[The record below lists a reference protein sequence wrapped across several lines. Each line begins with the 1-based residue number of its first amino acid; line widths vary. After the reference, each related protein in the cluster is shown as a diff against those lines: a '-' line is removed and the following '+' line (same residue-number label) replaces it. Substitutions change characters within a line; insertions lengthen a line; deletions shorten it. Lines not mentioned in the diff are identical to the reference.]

1 MEDGVGPQVRLLEM
15 SVVWLI
21 LLLSVHFS
29 LVQLGAGDSFDL
41 ETPLMTDEKPAAG
54 KRVRQIADEY
64 LGTQVFHA
72 LYLPVEWNPND
83 QYPVIVEYTG
93 NKWDRCLSTG
103 KVEDANLGFGLSGGR
118 GFIWVSMPY
127 VSRTGK
133 ENEVTWWGDLQATV
147 RYCKT
152 NLPRICQQF
161 GGDLNSVFLCG
172 FSRGAI
178 GVSFIGLADDEI
190 ARLWKGFFTHDH
202 FDGERAWG
210 YPGSDRASALKRLE
224 RLGGRPVMVCST
236 RASAIRDQFLKD
248 FLGLGRFTFLD
259 VPTTSLFEIP
269 ERGVIHPHTDLWMH
283 KPSVYRNQAREWLA
297 DLVDDD
303 SAPE

>member
-1 MEDGVGPQVRLLEM
+1 MDDGVERQVTLLEM
-15 SVVWLI
+15 KLVWLT
-21 LLLSVHFS
+21 LLLLVRFS
-29 LVQLGAGDSFDL
+29 LAQLGAADAFDL
-41 ETPLMTDEKPAAG
+41 ETPLMTDETPAAG
-54 KRVRQIADEY
+54 KLVRQTADEY
-64 LGTQVFHA
+64 SGTQVFHA
-72 LYLPVEWNPND
+72 LYLPVEWNPSH

-127 VSRTGK
+127 VSETGN
-133 ENEVTWWGDLQATV
+133 ENEVTWWGDIQATV

-152 NLPRICQQF
+152 NLPRICKQF
-161 GGDLNSVFLCG
+161 GGDLNRVFLCG

-190 ARLWKGFFTHDH
+190 ARFWKGFFTHDH

-224 RLGGRPVMVCST
+224 RLGGRPVMVCGT

-248 FLGLGRFTFLD
+248 FQNLGRFTFLD

-283 KPSVYRNQAREWLA
+283 KPSVYRIQARKWLA
-297 DLVDDD
+297 DLVNEG